1 MSKYLSAA
9 AKTEFDNEVK
19 HAYQTEGSGLRN
31 TITLRTGVV
40 GDTYKFR
47 KMGKGMANQKATS
60 ADVTPMDI
68 SHDLITCTLSNWNA
82 PEYTDIF
89 DAAEVNFDEQKELA
103 KTVAMALRRREDQLI
118 IAALDAA
125 TSLAGTVTE
134 DIGGT
139 NSGLNVDKLRRGSRY
154 LNDQGVPMSDRHWLL
169 KAEDLETLLGETE
182 TSSSDF
188 NTVKALVNGEID
200 TFVGFKFHLI
210 ESRDEGG
217 LPAGSSS
224 EHMNFAYHKDAVGL
238 AVGLDLRTEVNYIA
252 QKTSWLCNGIL
263 KAGAVVRDTKGVV
276 DIQVQDAT

>member
-1 MSKYLSAA
+1 MSKFLSAA

-19 HAYQTEGSGLRN
+19 HAYQGEGSGLRN
-31 TITLRTGVV
+31 TVTLRTGVV

-47 KMGKGMANQKATS
+47 KMGKGLANQKATS
-60 ADVTPMDI
+60 ADVTPMDVDH
-68 SHDLITCTLSNWNA
+68 SLITCTLTNWNA

-103 KTVAMALRRREDQLI
+103 STIANALRRREDQLI

-139 NSGLNVDKLRRGSRY
+139 NSGLNPEKVRRAMRY
-154 LNDQGVPMSDRHWLL
+154 LDAEGVPGMDRHWLFR
-169 KAEDLETLLGETE
+169 AEDKENLLAETE
-182 TSSSDF
+182 VTSSDY
-188 NTVKALVNGEID
+188 NTVKALVNGEINSWCG
-200 TFVGFKFHLI
+200 FVFHLV
-210 ESRDEGG
+210 ETRDEGG

-224 EHMNFAYHKDAVGL
+224 EHMNFAYHKASTGL

-252 QKTSWLCNGIL
+252 HKTSWLCNGLL
-263 KAGAVVRDTKGVV
+263 KAGAAVRDTKGVV
-276 DIQVQDAT
+276 DIQLQDTP

>member
-1 MSKYLSAA
+1 MSKYLSSA

-19 HAYQTEGSGLRN
+19 HAYQMAGSGLRN
-31 TITLRTGVV
+31 TVTIRTGVV

-47 KMGKGMANQKATS
+47 KMGKGLANQKATS
-60 ADVTPMDI
+60 ALVTPMDI
-68 SHDLITCTLSNWNA
+68 TNTLITCTLENWNA

-89 DAAEVNFDEQKELA
+89 DAQEVNFDEQKELA
-103 KTVAMALRRREDQLI
+103 TTIAAAMRRREDQMI

-139 NSGLNVDKLRRGSRY
+139 NSGLNVDKIRRASRY
-154 LNDQGVPMSDRHWLL
+154 LNDQGVPMSDRHWLM

-182 TSSSDF
+182 TTSSDF
-188 NTVKALVNGEID
+188 NTVKALVNGEIN
-200 TFVGFKFHLI
+200 TFVGFTYHMI

-238 AVGLDLRTEVNYIA
+238 AIGLDIRTEVNYVPER
-252 QKTSWLCNGIL
+252 TSWLANGIL
-263 KAGAVVRDTKGVV
+263 KAGSVVRDTKGVV
-276 DIQVQDAT
+276 DIQVQDAA